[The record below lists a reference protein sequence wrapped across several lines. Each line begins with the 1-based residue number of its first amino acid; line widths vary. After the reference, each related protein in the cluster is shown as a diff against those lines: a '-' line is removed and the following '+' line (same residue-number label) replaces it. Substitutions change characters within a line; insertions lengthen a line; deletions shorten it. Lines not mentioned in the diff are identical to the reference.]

1 MFSNVQQAGDRAD
14 EISVRVVQGGGTHEH
29 VVVAAVGS
37 YEAHLPTDRRLP
49 SQGPGNRPFL
59 PRYAAA
65 VGVVCHPPHLLVDA
79 KVAPSGSCSAMRLA
93 AALANVNL
101 P

>member
-14 EISVRVVQGGGTHEH
+14 EISVRVVQRGGTDEH

-37 YEAHLPTDRRLP
+37 YEAHLPTDGRLP
-49 SQGPGNRPFL
+49 SQGPGNRSFL

-65 VGVVCHPPHLLVDA
+65 VGVVCHPHTSWLMSR
-79 KVAPSGSCSAMRLA
+79 VAPSGSCSAMRLA